1 MQGEIVQI
9 NISPGGLPKR
19 AITEGWI
26 TPLGIE
32 GDLHAHPDIHGG
44 SQKAILIIA
53 SEVVDALTARG
64 YPLFYGAMGENLTT
78 RGIDPNQALIG
89 ERWAVGSTILEVS
102 EPRSPCYRLGLR
114 HNDPTMHRAFVAAQ
128 RPGTYLRIIEEGD
141 IGAGDRIEVVSR
153 PDHDVT
159 VLLAF
164 QAWLIDRSLNA
175 RLRAAPQLS
184 QAWKDWIDREP
195 RRPVQFE

>member
-53 SEVVDALTARG
+53 SEVVDALAARG

-78 RGIDPNQALIG
+78 RGIDIARIRIGDQIRAGGALLEITRPRGPCSQLDVYG
-89 ERWAVGSTILEVS
+89 ESLKGEIYDQKVKRLDYTSTHWGMS
-102 EPRSPCYRLGLR
+102 GFYAS
-114 HNDPTMHRAFVAAQ
+114 VAA
-128 RPGTYLRIIEEGD
+128 PGPVR
-141 IGAGDRIEVVSR
+141 AGDSISLVS
-153 PDHDVT
+153 T
-159 VLLAF
+159 LA
-164 QAWLIDRSLNA
+164 
-175 RLRAAPQLS
+175 
-184 QAWKDWIDREP
+184 
-195 RRPVQFE
+195 